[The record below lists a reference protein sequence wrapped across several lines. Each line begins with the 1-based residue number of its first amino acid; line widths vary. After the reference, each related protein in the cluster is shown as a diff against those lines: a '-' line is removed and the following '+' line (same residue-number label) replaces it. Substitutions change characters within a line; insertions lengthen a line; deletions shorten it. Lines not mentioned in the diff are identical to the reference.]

1 MNLYEIDE
9 QIMNCIDEE
18 TGELFEVEKF
28 HALTLEREAK
38 IENVCLWIKNL
49 KASIE
54 ALKAEKNALAER
66 QKAAENRMESLKK
79 FMAEYLNGTK
89 FETAKVKVTFRK
101 SESLEISEN
110 AVVPEEFLR
119 YKAPEVD
126 KTMVKEAIKNGQAF
140 EGVSIVVNNNIQIK

>member
-9 QIMNCIDEE
+9 QIMNCVDEE
-18 TGELFEVEKF
+18 TGELFDVEKF
-28 HALTLEREAK
+28 QALTLEKEAK

-49 KASIE
+49 KASAE

-66 QKAAENRMESLKK
+66 QKAAENKMESLKR
-79 FMAEYLNGTK
+79 FMTGYLNGTK
-89 FETAKVKVTFRK
+89 FETAKVKVSFRK

-126 KTMVKEAIKNGQAF
+126 KTMVKEAIKSGQSF